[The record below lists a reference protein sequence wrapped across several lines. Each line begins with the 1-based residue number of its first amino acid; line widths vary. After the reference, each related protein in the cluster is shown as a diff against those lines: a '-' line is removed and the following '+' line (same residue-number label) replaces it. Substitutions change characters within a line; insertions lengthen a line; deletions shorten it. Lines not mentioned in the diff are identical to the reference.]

1 MNYYINDCF
10 MLCDSTFVCYVTV
23 PLYVCRLQQVAHM
36 HQQLTTAHTE
46 LTERLDVLLPI
57 QYLTK

>member
-1 MNYYINDCF
+1 

-46 LTERLDVLLPI
+46 LTERLDVIHPT